1 MNSYKRIVA
10 LDVGSKR
17 TGLAQSD
24 PMHVIASP
32 IGAFGTRE
40 LIEKLQKLHEDSGI
54 ECIVLGWPVGQN
66 GQLGASTDRVITL
79 SKKLEKILPGIA
91 LRFIDERFTS
101 VMAKQQLFASGM
113 KKKKRQEKARVDA
126 TAACIILQE
135 YLDYGERA
143 TILPTSNP

>member
-40 LIEKLQKLHEDSGI
+40 ILEKLLQLHNNSGI
-54 ECIVLGWPVGQN
+54 ECIVLGWPIGQN
-66 GQLGASTDRVITL
+66 GQLGASTDRVITF
-79 SKKLEKILPGIA
+79 SKKLEDVLPDVP
-91 LRFIDERFTS
+91 LRFVDERFTS
-101 VMAKQQLFASGM
+101 VIAKEQLFASGM

-135 YLDYGERA
+135 YLDYGEQI
-143 TILPTSNP
+143 TTPPTGES